1 MKRIQSATSID
12 QNPEQERNARMR
24 RYTIAMTVRMI
35 CLVLGVFTQGPLMW
49 VFFAG
54 AIFLPYFAVVA
65 ANVQSSSKAPTL
77 AVAPTQSI
85 KASDFVVVEEP
96 GANPPGDS
104 HDK

>member
-1 MKRIQSATSID
+1 MERIQSATSID

-24 RYTIAMTVRMI
+24 RYTIAMSIRML

-65 ANVQSSSKAPTL
+65 ANVQSNSKTPTQ
-77 AVAPTQSI
+77 AVAPTRSI
-85 KASDFVVVEEP
+85 KAGDFVILDP
-96 GANPPGDS
+96 QDPDRGDS
-104 HDK
+104 TKAK